1 MLALVFDR
9 FGGPDVL
16 RIAELPDPVPSS
28 NEVIV
33 ATRAI
38 GLNFADVYRRRGDY
52 HLAGT
57 PPYIA
62 GYEAAGEVVRVG
74 ADVSSLRVG
83 ARVGI
88 VDVPFC
94 NAELVRVPET
104 HAIPLP
110 DAIPFELAAALLLQ
124 GLTAQYLVE
133 DSYRVEPGCHV
144 LVQAAAGGVGQLV
157 VQLARSRGARVLGI
171 VSRHAK
177 VFVAEAAG
185 AERVLLRSEAWVEEA
200 RRWSAGGVDVTYDA
214 VGTTLLDSLRVLR
227 DRGTAVFFGMAGG
240 DPPAIPPR
248 MLMDRSLTLVGG
260 DLWSYLTSAGERQR
274 RAQRLFEAVVSGT
287 LRASSVTRFPLRD
300 GALAHAL
307 LESGTSDGKVVLI
320 P

>member
-16 RIAELPDPVPSS
+16 RIAELPDPIPSP
-28 NEVIV
+28 NEVVV

-52 HLAGT
+52 HLEGS

-74 ADVSSLRVG
+74 SDVSSLRVG

-88 VDVPFC
+88 ADVPFC

-110 DAIPFELAAALLLQ
+110 DDITFEQAAALLLQ

-133 DSYRVEPGCHV
+133 DSYRVEPGRHV

-157 VQLARSRGARVLGI
+157 VQLAKARGARVFGI

-177 VFVAEAAG
+177 VSVAEAAG
-185 AERVLLRSEAWVEEA
+185 ADRVLLRSEAWVEEA
-200 RRWSAGGVDVTYDA
+200 RRWSDGGVDVTYDA
-214 VGTTLLDSLRVLR
+214 VGTTLIESLRVLR

-240 DPPAIPPR
+240 DPPPIPPR
-248 MLMDRSLTLVGG
+248 MLMDRSLSLVGG
-260 DLWSYLTSAGERQR
+260 DLWSYLTSVDERR
-274 RAQRLFEAVVSGT
+274 SRATRLFQAVASGG
-287 LRASSVTRFPLRD
+287 LRVASLTRFPLRE
-300 GALAHAL
+300 GARAHAL